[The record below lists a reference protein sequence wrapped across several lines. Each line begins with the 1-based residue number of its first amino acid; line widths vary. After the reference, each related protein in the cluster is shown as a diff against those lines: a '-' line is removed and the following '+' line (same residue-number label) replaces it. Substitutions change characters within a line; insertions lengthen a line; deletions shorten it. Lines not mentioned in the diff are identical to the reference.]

1 MADRITAS
9 SSLPMTILMIKIVT
23 VLAFYERISGLNV
36 ERFTNYASDPQR
48 IGESVYIG
56 DAAAAARRQTAATAT
71 FAAAVVGGTF
81 TFGLAVVTA
90 GRGFF
95 FDLVIKDVDLV
106 KRYVDEY
113 MSRDQGSQ
121 GNKTRLEK
129 NVFMPIF
136 FLMNF

>member
-106 KRYVDEY
+106 IRDVDEY

>member
-1 MADRITAS
+1 
-9 SSLPMTILMIKIVT
+9 MIKIVT

-81 TFGLAVVTA
+81 TFELAVVTA

-106 KRYVDEY
+106 IRDVDEY
-113 MSRDQGSQ
+113 MR
-121 GNKTRLEK
+121 
-129 NVFMPIF
+129 VY
-136 FLMNF
+136 